1 MSAYC
6 FHNKLSVR
14 KYCLYFTS
22 RGDLVNDCIEEEDS
36 DFFKKIYKYL
46 LSFVK

>member
-22 RGDLVNDCIEEEDS
+22 KGDLVSDCIEEEDS
-36 DFFKKIYKYL
+36 YFLKKSYMYL
-46 LSFVK
+46 LSFVR